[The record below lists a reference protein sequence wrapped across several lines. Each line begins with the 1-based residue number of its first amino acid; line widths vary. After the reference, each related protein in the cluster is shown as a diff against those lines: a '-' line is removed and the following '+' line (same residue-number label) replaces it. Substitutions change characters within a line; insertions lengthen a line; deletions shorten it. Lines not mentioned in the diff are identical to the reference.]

1 VKTDECKK
9 RVGSDYILW
18 DIAME
23 LLNNRNMVKF
33 QAPGVSMSPFIRNS
47 EMITVEQCSHE
58 DLTFGDVILYHGFGN
73 QCGKLSIPIRDR
85 KIVHRFLWRREVD
98 GKSRLITK
106 GDNNYLCDPPVSPQQ
121 ILGKVVEIEKK
132 GWRLRLNTPFGRL
145 LNTLCGLAIMPPV
158 SFFSFPCMKKMKRL
172 FTLIENQWNLSNDR
186 AKKMGDKNHE
196 DGPEARYSPS
206 NY

>member
-1 VKTDECKK
+1 MKTDECKK

-33 QAPGVSMSPFIRNS
+33 QAPGVSMSPFIRHN
-47 EMITVEQCSHE
+47 EMITVKPCSHK
-58 DLTFGDVILYHGFGN
+58 DLTFGDIILYYGFGN
-73 QCGKLSIPIRDR
+73 QSRQLSIPLEDK
-85 KIVHRFLWRREVD
+85 KIVHRFLWRREID
-98 GKSRLITK
+98 GESRLITK

-132 GWRLRLNTPFGRL
+132 GWRLRLDIPFGRL

-158 SFFSFPCMKKMKRL
+158 CFFSFPCMKKMKRV
-172 FTLIENQWNLSNDR
+172 FASVRNNWD
-186 AKKMGDKNHE
+186 
-196 DGPEARYSPS
+196 PS
-206 NY
+206 NNHIQENRGEKS